1 MTNTCELTDRELSDA
16 ELDQVGG
23 GVVILP
29 IVAGVAVGAVLGAG
43 LLVGALAAADFV
55 GHRTGGECVWD
66 ALGVT

>member
-1 MTNTCELTDRELSDA
+1 MMNTCELTDRELSDA
-16 ELDQVGG
+16 ELDQVVG

-43 LLVGALAAADFV
+43 FLVGALAAADFV
-55 GHRTGGECVWD
+55 SHRTGGDCVWD